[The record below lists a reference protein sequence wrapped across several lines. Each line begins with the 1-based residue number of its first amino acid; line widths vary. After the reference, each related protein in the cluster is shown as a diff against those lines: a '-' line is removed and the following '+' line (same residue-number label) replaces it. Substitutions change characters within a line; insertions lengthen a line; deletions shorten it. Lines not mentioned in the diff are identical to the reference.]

1 MRPSVLAGLVALVLS
16 GAGCLAT
23 RPFVRTEVQK
33 SDARTQQQLET
44 VDLRLDAVERE
55 LKEERARLAT
65 LDADLHQTRGVV
77 EDTAKQAAQTR
88 ELAIMA
94 DGAARDALQAVSRSP
109 TPKMPKPGPVAA
121 TPGNLRSPLRIRPV
135 VARPRGAD
143 DAAQGPDAASTKSSA
158 RGEVGGIRRQRRLAE
173 PEPEAESAPRRRGEA
188 LSGRKWRQAGSH
200 PDARDGRGLASG
212 LQSQPDG
219 PRPEPARRGHTA
231 PRAIAPGGP

>member
-1 MRPSVLAGLVALVLS
+1 MRPSVLGGLVALVLS

-88 ELAIMA
+88 GTGSSWPIT
-94 DGAARDALQAVSRSP
+94 GACSSRRASRQSDAVP
-109 TPKMPKPGPVAA
+109 C
-121 TPGNLRSPLRIRPV
+121 
-135 VARPRGAD
+135 
-143 DAAQGPDAASTKSSA
+143 
-158 RGEVGGIRRQRRLAE
+158 
-173 PEPEAESAPRRRGEA
+173 
-188 LSGRKWRQAGSH
+188 
-200 PDARDGRGLASG
+200 
-212 LQSQPDG
+212 
-219 PRPEPARRGHTA
+219 
-231 PRAIAPGGP
+231 